1 MAIPFNLADLI
12 KATPANKILD
22 DRLVLARDD
31 FGIDDKFL
39 AEDMVDYY
47 KDAPPNLNREPIEDP
62 LLPPVSGIYN
72 PNLLPLNF
80 NNDNDRGNMFED
92 RSPDLELENMYE
104 DEGRFDLGPVDT
116 IDRKKGIMEI
126 LGMLPTPLN
135 IARKGIDFF
144 NNYRKEKEIEKQR
157 EIEAAKI
164 IEQMRQERIK
174 NEYEAQK
181 LQAQKELE
189 EKAAQIEANRMQA
202 ANEQNRTGGY
212 QAGYDRDFM
221 EGPQGDGDGGNN
233 GGGSPGSSGPG
244 GSDSMGSFAYGGQV
258 RRNYFNGG
266 IVSLRGKI

>member
-1 MAIPFNLADLI
+1 MGLPFNLVNFI
-12 KATPANKILD
+12 RPAPPNKILD
-22 DRLVLARDD
+22 ENLINAKNI
-31 FGIDDKFL
+31 FGIQNPYLLKDYT
-39 AEDMVDYY
+39 DYY
-47 KDAPPNLNREPIEDP
+47 KDAPAIVEPRPGSENI
-62 LLPPVSGIYN
+62 SGIYN

-80 NNDNDRGNMFED
+80 NNEGEGRGNMFEN

-104 DEGRFDLGPVDT
+104 DEDRFDDT
-116 IDRKKGIMEI
+116 LNKKKGIMEI

-135 IARKGIDFF
+135 ITRKGIDFF
-144 NNYRKEKEIEKQR
+144 SNYRKEKEIEKQR

-181 LQAQKELE
+181 KQAQKELE
-189 EKAAQIEANRMQA
+189 AKAAQIEANRMQA

>member
-1 MAIPFNLADLI
+1 MALPFNLMSLVARAPANKVVDQNLI
-12 KATPANKILD
+12 KA
-22 DRLVLARDD
+22 RDE
-31 FGIDDKFL
+31 FGIDKRFL
-39 AEDMVDYY
+39 AEDLNNYY
-47 KDAPPNLNREPIEDP
+47 KDAPPNLDIQPRPGSENI
-62 LLPPVSGIYN
+62 SGIYN

-80 NNDNDRGNMFED
+80 NNDNDRDNMFEN

-135 IARKGIDFF
+135 IARKGIEFF
-144 NNYRKEKEIEKQR
+144 NDYREKKEIEKQR

-164 IEQMRQERIK
+164 LEQMRQERIK

-181 LQAQKELE
+181 KQAQKELE
-189 EKAAQIEANRMQA
+189 AKAAQIEANRMQA

>member
-1 MAIPFNLADLI
+1 MALPFNLMNLVAR
-12 KATPANKILD
+12 APANKVVDQNLIEAE
-22 DRLVLARDD
+22 RI
-31 FGIDDKFL
+31 FGIPDFVM
-39 AEDMVDYY
+39 AEDMVNYY
-47 KDAPPNLNREPIEDP
+47 KDAPPNLDIQPRPGAINPNI
-62 LLPPVSGIYN
+62 SGIYN

-80 NNDNDRGNMFED
+80 NNEGEGRGNMFEN

-104 DEGRFDLGPVDT
+104 DEDRFDDT

-135 IARKGIDFF
+135 ITRKGIDFF
-144 NNYRKEKEIEKQR
+144 SNYRKEKEIEKQR

-181 LQAQKELE
+181 KQAQKELE
-189 EKAAQIEANRMQA
+189 AKAAQIEANRMQA

>member
-1 MAIPFNLADLI
+1 MGLPFNITNLVARAQL
-12 KATPANKILD
+12 PNRILD
-22 DRLVLARDD
+22 DRLVLADKE

-47 KDAPPNLNREPIEDP
+47 MDAPPNLDLQPVAKTPN
-62 LLPPVSGIYN
+62 VSGIYN

-116 IDRKKGIMEI
+116 IDRKKKGIMEI

-144 NNYRKEKEIEKQR
+144 SNYRKEKEIEKQR

-174 NEYEAQK
+174 NEYEVQK

-189 EKAAQIEANRMQA
+189 AKAAQIEANRMQA

-212 QAGYDRDFM
+212 QSNFAQDRDFM
-221 EGPQGDGDGGNN
+221 
-233 GGGSPGSSGPG
+233 GGGDRDRGNDPSDAG
-244 GSDSMGSFAYGGQV
+244 GSDTMGSFAYGGQV

>member
-1 MAIPFNLADLI
+1 MALPFNITNLVARAQLPNRI
-12 KATPANKILD
+12 ID
-22 DRLVLARDD
+22 DRLVLADKE

-47 KDAPPNLNREPIEDP
+47 KDAPAIIEPRPGSENI
-62 LLPPVSGIYN
+62 SGIYN

-92 RSPDLELENMYE
+92 RSPDLVDINDDMY
-104 DEGRFDLGPVDT
+104 RFDEDRFNLGPVDT
-116 IDRKKGIMEI
+116 IDKKKGIMEI

-144 NNYRKEKEIEKQR
+144 KDYREKKEIEKQR

-164 IEQMRQERIK
+164 LEQMRQERIK
-174 NEYEAQK
+174 NEQIAKEK
-181 LQAQKELE
+181 EEQAQRDAVENMR
-189 EKAAQIEANRMQA
+189 QR
-202 ANEQNRTGGY
+202 NEREGRGGY
-212 QAGYDRDFM
+212 QSNFAQDRDFM